1 MTTENLHVV
10 FGVGSVGLAVMREL
24 LKRGRRVRMVSR
36 SGNITVPDGVEL
48 IKADATDPRSAA
60 AACADAQVVYQ
71 CAQPGY
77 TEWIEK
83 FPPIQAGVLSGA
95 AAVGAT
101 LVVADNL
108 YMYGSVHGPITED
121 LPYNATTR
129 KGRLRAQMAN
139 QILEAHRNGSIKA
152 TIGRASNFYGP
163 EAGAQGW
170 FNDRVVPPLLA
181 GKTVSLLGN
190 IDLPHTFSYVED
202 FGTALVIL
210 GEHAAALGQAWHI
223 PNAPTRTP
231 RQVLTAFFEEAGK
244 RPKIGTTPDLAVR
257 ALGLINPMIR
267 EVAEMLY
274 EFNEP
279 FIVDHSKFERAFG
292 NCATPEREAIRRT
305 LAWYAQQAPVLAH

>member
-1 MTTENLHVV
+1 MN
-10 FGVGSVGLAVMREL
+10 EL

-36 SGNITVPDGVEL
+36 SGNIAVPDGVEL
-48 IKADATDPRSAA
+48 VKADATDPRSAA

-83 FPPIQAGVLSGA
+83 FPPIQAGIMAGA
-95 AAVGAT
+95 SAANAT
-101 LVVADNL
+101 LVLADNL
-108 YMYGSVHGPITED
+108 YMYGAVHGPIRED

-139 QILEAHRNGSIKA
+139 QVLEAHRNGSIRA

-163 EAGAQGW
+163 LAGAQGF

-210 GEHAAALGQAWHI
+210 GEHESALGQAWHI

-244 RPKIGTTPDLAVR
+244 PAKIGTTPDLAVR

-292 NCATPEREAIRRT
+292 NCATPEREAIRKT
-305 LAWYAQQAPVLAH
+305 LAWYTQRDPVLVH